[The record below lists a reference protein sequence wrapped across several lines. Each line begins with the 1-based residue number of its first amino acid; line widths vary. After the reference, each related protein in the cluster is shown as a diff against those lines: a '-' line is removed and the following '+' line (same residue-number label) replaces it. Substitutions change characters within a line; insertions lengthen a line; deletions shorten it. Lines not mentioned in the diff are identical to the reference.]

1 MDTKER
7 HIRENESRERREAER
22 RREEAP
28 NADLIAE
35 SLPANGKNEKRRN
48 TIKINKLWL
57 WFGVIVLI
65 FILLF
70 WLFAI
75 GTFGDLADWFNG

>member
-1 MDTKER
+1 MDTRER
-7 HIRENESRERREAER
+7 HIKENE

-28 NADLIAE
+28 NADLLAD
-35 SLPANGKNEKRRN
+35 SLPANGKERKRKD
-48 TIKINKLWL
+48 TVKINKLWP

-65 FILLF
+65 LILLF

>member
-1 MDTKER
+1 MDRKER
-7 HIRENESRERREAER
+7 HVHENARH
-22 RREEAP
+22 EAP
-28 NADLIAE
+28 NADLVAE
-35 SLPANGKNEKRRN
+35 SLPAEGKNRKRN
-48 TIKINKLWL
+48 STVKINKLWM
-57 WFGVIVLI
+57 WFGVLVLI